1 MQHIISSNIKNESE
15 NELNNLV
22 LKPPTSL
29 SSLFNQF
36 NKIPHTHDQKDPE
49 NRIRFKYYDL
59 EKIQPM
65 KIPNKNSYLS
75 LRQEI
80 TRL

>member
-1 MQHIISSNIKNESE
+1 MQHIISSNIKNENE

-36 NKIPHTHDQKDPE
+36 NNIPHTHDQKDPE
-49 NRIRFKYYDL
+49 NGIRCKYYDL
-59 EKIQPM
+59 EEIQSM
-65 KIPNKNSYLS
+65 KILNKNSYLS